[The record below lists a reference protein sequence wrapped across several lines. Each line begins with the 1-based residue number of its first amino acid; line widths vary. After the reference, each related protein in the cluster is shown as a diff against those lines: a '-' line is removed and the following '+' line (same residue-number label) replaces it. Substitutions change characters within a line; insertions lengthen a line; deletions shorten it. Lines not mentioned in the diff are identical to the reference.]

1 MFCVMLI
8 QFNFSLLFSFLLGIG
23 VGIAIFA
30 LIYLILFLAS
40 INKKNRYS
48 SSSPNDVSDEEVK
61 QIIEETKMIF
71 KDKKL
76 KSYKSNIAY
85 CKDLSFELVTNI
97 AKKFY
102 PESKHPLF
110 ELSID
115 EVLMLTMYIS
125 NRLDSI
131 FDAKFIRIFKKI
143 KVSQIIEMA
152 EIKEKIEANS
162 IVKATKKYKI
172 KEALSAT
179 KKVINIINPVKWAQK
194 AIINTST
201 NFAIK
206 KICLITLS
214 IVGEETYKIYSKA
227 VFDKAVEIDTGID
240 EIINEVNDDLKNSL
254 EDEEVIQIEQD
265 NKFLLNEPKN
275 IENKNKKGFFWNK
288 KK

>member
-8 QFNFSLLFSFLLGIG
+8 QFNFSLLFSFLIGIG

-30 LIYLILFLAS
+30 LIYLIIFLTS
-40 INKKNRYS
+40 INRKNRFS
-48 SSSPNDVSDEEVK
+48 SLSPNTVSDEEVK

-76 KSYKSNIAY
+76 KSYKSNIVF
-85 CKDLSFELVTNI
+85 CKDLSYELIVNI

-125 NRLDSI
+125 NRLDEI
-131 FDAKFIRIFKKI
+131 FDARFIRMFKKI
-143 KVSQIIEMA
+143 KVSQIIGMA

-179 KKVINIINPVKWAQK
+179 KKVINIVNPVKWAQK

-206 KICLITLS
+206 KLCLIVIS

-227 VFDKAVEIDTGID
+227 VFDSVVEIDTGVSLLVD
-240 EIINEVNDDLKNSL
+240 EVNSELEENASDEEIDLDNDNLIASEDDLPKKN
-254 EDEEVIQIEQD
+254 D
-265 NKFLLNEPKN
+265 
-275 IENKNKKGFFWNK
+275 KKGIFRNK

>member
-8 QFNFSLLFSFLLGIG
+8 QFNFSLLFSFLIGIG
-23 VGIAIFA
+23 VVIAIFA
-30 LIYLILFLAS
+30 LIYLIIFLTS
-40 INKKNRYS
+40 INRKNRFS
-48 SSSPNDVSDEEVK
+48 SLSPNTVSDEEVK

-76 KSYKSNIAY
+76 KSYKSNIVF
-85 CKDLSFELVTNI
+85 CKDLSYELIVNI

-125 NRLDSI
+125 NRLDEI
-131 FDAKFIRIFKKI
+131 FDARFIRMFKKI
-143 KVSQIIEMA
+143 KVSQIIGMA

-179 KKVINIINPVKWAQK
+179 KKVINIVNPVKWAQK

-206 KICLITLS
+206 KLCLIVIS

-227 VFDKAVEIDTGID
+227 VFDSVVEIDTGVSLLVD
-240 EIINEVNDDLKNSL
+240 EVNSELEENASDEEIALDNDNLIASEDDLPKKN
-254 EDEEVIQIEQD
+254 D
-265 NKFLLNEPKN
+265 
-275 IENKNKKGFFWNK
+275 KKGIFRNK

>member
-1 MFCVMLI
+1 MFCVILI

-23 VGIAIFA
+23 VGISIFA
-30 LIYLILFLAS
+30 LVYLILFLSS
-40 INKKNRYS
+40 INKKKYVS
-48 SSSPNDVSDEEVK
+48 SVNSNEVSDEEVK

-71 KDKKL
+71 RDKKL
-76 KSYKSNIAY
+76 KSYRSNIVF
-85 CKDLSFELVTNI
+85 CKDLCYELVTNI

-102 PESKHPLF
+102 PLSKHPLF

-131 FDAKFIRIFKKI
+131 FDANFIRIFKKI
-143 KVSQIIEMA
+143 KVSQIIGMA

-179 KKVINIINPVKWAQK
+179 KKVINIVNPVKWAQK
-194 AIINTST
+194 AIINTSI
-201 NFAIK
+201 NLGIK
-206 KICLITLS
+206 KLCLITIG

-227 VFDKAVEIDTGID
+227 VFDKVVEIDTGVD
-240 EIINEVNDDLKNSL
+240 EMVNEVNLDLKDAL
-254 EDEEVIQIEQD
+254 ETDDVFMLEQEDKPLLTEPKED
-265 NKFLLNEPKN
+265 NKKS
-275 IENKNKKGFFWNK
+275 KKGFFGNRK
-288 KK
+288 K